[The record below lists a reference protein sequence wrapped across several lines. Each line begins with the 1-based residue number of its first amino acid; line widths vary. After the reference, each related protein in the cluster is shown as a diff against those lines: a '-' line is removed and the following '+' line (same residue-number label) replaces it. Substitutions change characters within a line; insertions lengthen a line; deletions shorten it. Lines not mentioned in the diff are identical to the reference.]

1 MPIQLRDLLPAPGER
16 LGSDEILNRF
26 MSWVADSGL
35 GLYDAQEEAILELLA
50 GKHVILNTPTGS
62 GKSLV
67 ATALHFQALC
77 TGKVSYYTCPIKALA
92 NEKFF
97 ALCDIFGAERVGMV
111 TGDATI
117 NREAPILC
125 CTAEVLS
132 NLALRDPELRADMV
146 VMDEFH
152 YYGDKE
158 RGVAWQVPLL
168 ALTQARFLLMSA
180 TLGDTSTIE
189 KSLHELTGVEV
200 AVVASKKRP
209 VPLEFV
215 WRETPLHETIADLV
229 GKNLAPVYL
238 VSFTQRAAA
247 EEAQNLTSVELL
259 TKTEKETVKEMLYEA
274 RFDTPYG
281 KELQRFLRHGVG
293 IHHAGLLP
301 KYRLLVEKMAQRGL
315 LKIVSGTDTLGMG
328 INIPLKTVLFTQLC
342 KYDGEKTAVLSARDF
357 HQISGRAGRKGFD
370 DSGVVVAQAPAH
382 MIENLRLAAKKTQG
396 KKVVMQ
402 KPPEKGYV
410 PWDKATFD
418 RLVDR
423 APEAMESRF
432 EVSHGMIMLLLQ
444 NPLGGYDRLVTLI
457 ARSHGNA
464 GHKRR
469 QRRAAAVLFRGLRR
483 AGLIIVTRRKPPRK
497 GATVEISA
505 DLQRDF
511 SLNHTLAMYLLDTL
525 PKLDR
530 MAPSYALDVLS
541 LVEAI
546 LENPQVVLWAQ
557 LDRLKTE
564 TMQALK
570 AEGMEFEQRIE
581 ALDKLEYPKPLR
593 EFIYDTFNEFSAHH
607 PWVGTENIRPKSIA
621 RDMFERFAT
630 FHDYVREYG
639 LQRSEGVLLRY
650 LSDAYKTLA
659 QTVPIEARSDELED
673 VLSHLRLEL
682 GSVDASLLEE
692 WEGKRDGVIPVR
704 RVGAPVEVAAPTVS
718 PARIRA
724 ELHRLLMA
732 LGRGRWEEAL
742 SFLWKP
748 EDGGWTIDSLKAAMV
763 AYHAEHK
770 NVDLRPQARRPQF
783 SVIKK
788 TGTSQWEALQKIV
801 DPDEKQPEPD
811 ANSEAETDEV
821 ADWILDCVVD
831 LQDPKGERA
840 VDAPLLSLRGIRNG

>member
-1 MPIQLRDLLPAPGER
+1 MPVLLRDLLPAPGER
-16 LGSDEILNRF
+16 LGSDEILSRF
-26 MSWVADSGL
+26 VSWAADSGFE
-35 GLYDAQEEAILELLA
+35 LYDAQEEAVLELLG
-50 GKHVILNTPTGS
+50 GKHVILKTPTGS

-67 ATALHFQALC
+67 AAALHFQALC
-77 TGKVSYYTCPIKALA
+77 EGKVSYYTCPIKALA

-97 ALCDIFGAERVGMV
+97 ALCDLFGAERVGMV

-132 NLALRDPELRADMV
+132 NLALRDPELRADLV

-180 TLGDTSTIE
+180 TLGDTTTIE
-189 KSLHELTGVEV
+189 KSLRELTGVDV
-200 AVVASKKRP
+200 AVISSKKRP

-215 WRETPLHETIADLV
+215 WRESPLHETIAELV

-259 TKTEKETVKEMLYEA
+259 NKAEKESVKELLYEA

-293 IHHAGLLP
+293 LHHAGLLP
-301 KYRLLVEKMAQRGL
+301 KYRLLVEKMAQKGL

-370 DSGVVVAQAPAH
+370 DRGVVVAQAPAH
-382 MIENLRLAAKKTQG
+382 VIENLRLAARKTQG

-410 PWDKATFD
+410 PWDKSTFD

-423 APEAMESRF
+423 EPEPMESRF

-469 QRRAAAVLFRGLRR
+469 QRRHAAVLFRGLRA
-483 AGLIIVTRRKPPRK
+483 AGLVVVRRRQAPRR
-497 GATVEISA
+497 GATVEIA
-505 DLQRDF
+505 NDLQRDF
-511 SLNHTLAMYLLDTL
+511 SLNQTLAMYLLDTL

-530 MAPSYALDVLS
+530 TQPGYALDVLS

-564 TMQALK
+564 TMAALK

-581 ALDKLEYPKPLR
+581 ALDKLEWPKPLR
-593 EFIYDTFNEFSAHH
+593 DFIYDSFNEFAARH

-630 FHDYVREYG
+630 FHDYVREYS

-659 QTVPIEARSDELED
+659 QTVPIELRTDEVED

-682 GSVDASLLEE
+682 GAVDASLLEE
-692 WEGKRDGVIPVR
+692 WEGKRDGVVPIR
-704 RVGAPVEVAAPTVS
+704 RAGAPVEEPGVKIT

-732 LGRGRWEEAL
+732 LGRGRWDEAL

-748 EDGGWTIDSLKAAMV
+748 TWTVDTLKSAMA

-770 NVDLRPQARRPQF
+770 NVDLRPTARRPQF
-783 SVIKK
+783 SVVKK
-788 TGTSQWEALQKIV
+788 TGPMQWEAIQKIL
-801 DPDEKQPEPD
+801 DPDEAVE
-811 ANSEAETDEV
+811 EAR
-821 ADWILDCVVD
+821 ADGEIDTESGDDWMLECVVD
-831 LQDPKGERA
+831 LTEEREI
-840 VDAPLLSLRGIRNG
+840 DAPLLELRQIRNG